1 VLGDHDRLGQ
11 LLDNLVSNAIK
22 FTPADGDV
30 LVHVGP
36 GDDPRC
42 AAVDVVDTGPG
53 VDPGDLERLFER
65 FYRAPEATAASV
77 PGMGLG
83 LTIVQ
88 AIARAHGGTVRVAS
102 RPGEGLAVHVEL
114 PYADAGG
121 R

>member
-1 VLGDHDRLGQ
+1 
-11 LLDNLVSNAIK
+11 
-22 FTPADGDV
+22 
-30 LVHVGP
+30 
-36 GDDPRC
+36 
-42 AAVDVVDTGPG
+42 
-53 VDPGDLERLFER
+53 
-65 FYRAPEATAASV
+65 
-77 PGMGLG
+77 MGLG